1 MKPIVHDSDLSSQLE
16 NIMRSF
22 VKEKIEMIMKEELK
36 NHLEVE
42 RPEEENS
49 RNGYYQRTLDTRF
62 GRIDDL
68 SVPRDRQ
75 GNFQTQVFEPYQ
87 RRDGWLEQAI
97 ITMYQKGMS
106 AREIGKFVE
115 MILGDRYSATTIS
128 NITAATLDDI
138 RIWRDRPLKK
148 RYVALYLDA
157 MFIKVRRETVA
168 KEAVFF
174 ALGVDEDGY
183 REILGF
189 YIGGQESAS
198 SWSDVLLD
206 LKRRGVEEVLLGIFD
221 GLSGLSDVF
230 RKVFPLAD
238 VQRCVVH
245 KVRNTLNKARKKDQ
259 YELAQDLKR
268 IYTAYD
274 KEQALVGFRL
284 FEDKWAKKYPNEVAS
299 WESDLTE
306 LLTFLKYPHEIRPVI
321 YTTNWIERTIKEF
334 RKRLKP
340 MNSLPQIEAAEK
352 IVYLQIQSFNDTW
365 STRKLRGFAS
375 AHNKLQEMFTERY

>member
-1 MKPIVHDSDLSSQLE
+1 
-16 NIMRSF
+16 
-22 VKEKIEMIMKEELK
+22 
-36 NHLEVE
+36 
-42 RPEEENS
+42 
-49 RNGYYQRTLDTRF
+49 
-62 GRIDDL
+62 
-68 SVPRDRQ
+68 
-75 GNFQTQVFEPYQ
+75 VFEPYQ

-106 AREIGKFVE
+106 TREIGKFVE

-138 RIWRDRPLKK
+138 RKWRDRPLNK

-157 MFIKVRRETVA
+157 MFIKVRRDTVA
-168 KEAVFF
+168 KEAVYF

-189 YIGGQESAS
+189 YVGGQESAS

-259 YELAQDLKR
+259 YEIAQDLKR

-274 KEQALVGFRL
+274 KEQALQGFRL
-284 FEDKWAKKYPNEVAS
+284 FADKWAKKYPNEVSS

-306 LLTFLKYPHEIRPVI
+306 LLTFLKYPHEIRCVI

-352 IVYLQIQSFNDTW
+352 IIYLQIQSFNDTW